1 MTRLPV
7 FPRSNDGMWG
17 QIMTERAFDFE
28 AMTQQGNSTDLP
40 ELYVMVMT
48 PLPIAFGSP
57 APEVPDGMTPLEW
70 HYSYMHRLIAGGKVL
85 LIGPCMG
92 EPQNPGDA
100 PVPHGIGIL
109 RVATRAA
116 AEDIAANE
124 PFQLLGWRHNDVMAW
139 TIKFGSLIG
148 ALSSHLAPMT

>member
-1 MTRLPV
+1 MTPLPA
-7 FPRSNDGMWG
+7 FPRSNDGTWG

-28 AMTQQGNSTDLP
+28 AMTRQGNSTDLP

-48 PLPIAFGSP
+48 PLPIAADSP

-70 HYSYMHRLIAGGKVL
+70 HYSYMHRLIADGKVL
-85 LIGPCMG
+85 VIGPCMN

-109 RVATRAA
+109 RAATRED
-116 AEDIAANE
+116 AEEIAANE
-124 PFQLLGWRHNDVMAW
+124 PFHLLGWRRNDVMAW
-139 TIKFGSLIG
+139 TVKFGTLIP
-148 ALSSHLAPMT
+148 ALRSHLDA